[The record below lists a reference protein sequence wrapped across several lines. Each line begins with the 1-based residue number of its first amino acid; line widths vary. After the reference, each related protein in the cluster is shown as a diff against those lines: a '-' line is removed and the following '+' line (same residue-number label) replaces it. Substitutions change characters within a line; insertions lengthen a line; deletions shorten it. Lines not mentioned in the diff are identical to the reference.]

1 MYKLIDKFDRT
12 IDYLRISVTDRCNL
26 RCIYCM
32 PSCGII
38 SKPHEDLLSFEEI
51 TRVVRAAAC
60 LGIDK
65 IRLTGGEPLVRK
77 GLVGLVRSLNKIDGI
92 KDISMTTNGVL
103 LKEYASE
110 LKEAG
115 LRRIN
120 VSLDS
125 LKEDRYRAITRH
137 GLLDDVLDGINESLK
152 VGFSPVKINA
162 LLLDDVDDNEIG
174 RFLRLTIENEIS
186 VRFLEF
192 MPVNSFYR
200 PTNFVSSKAVMDA
213 AKRFD
218 IVEETEV
225 LGEGPAKA
233 YKFKNALG
241 TFGLISPMSDKFC
254 ANCNRLRLTSDGFL
268 KPCLHSN
275 MKVDLRASLRSGR
288 GMDEIVKLIKLAAD
302 IKPREHHLDRDRPK
316 DPEFSMCQIGG

>member
-1 MYKLIDKFDRT
+1 MDKLIDKFGRE
-12 IDYLRISVTDRCNL
+12 INYLRISVTDRCNL

-51 TRVVRAAAC
+51 TRVVRAAAR
-60 LGIDK
+60 LGIDR

-115 LRRIN
+115 LKRVN

-125 LKEDRYRAITRH
+125 LRGDRYRAITRH

-152 VGFSPVKINA
+152 VGLSPVKINA
-162 LLLDDVDDNEIG
+162 LLLDDVDDNEIS
-174 RFLRLTIENEIS
+174 RFLRLTIANEIS

-213 AKRFD
+213 ARRFD
-218 IVEETEV
+218 MVEETEV
-225 LGEGPAKA
+225 LGEGPAKV

-275 MKVDLRASLRSGR
+275 MKVDLRTFLRSGR

-302 IKPREHHLDRDRPK
+302 IKSKEHYLDRDRPK

>member
-1 MYKLIDKFDRT
+1 MDELIDKFGRE
-12 IDYLRISVTDRCNL
+12 INYLRISVTDRCNL

-51 TRVVRAAAC
+51 ARVVRAAAR
-60 LGIDK
+60 LGIDR

-115 LRRIN
+115 LKRVNI
-120 VSLDS
+120 SLDS
-125 LKEDRYRAITRH
+125 LRGDRYRAITRH

-218 IVEETEV
+218 MVEETEV
-225 LGEGPAKA
+225 LGEGPAKV

-275 MKVDLRASLRSGR
+275 MKVDLRTSLRRGR

-302 IKPREHHLDRDRPK
+302 IKSKEHHLDRDRPK
-316 DPEFSMCQIGG
+316 DLEFSMCQIGG